1 MSEELRGLGYTVKSL
16 AYIDEA
22 VIYGTGFFI
31 SESGLFLTNYHVI
44 EKAGTISLRKP
55 DGRILDAVVL
65 VDDRENDIAIL
76 APLHNTQVE
85 NWLSLGNTA
94 IENIGERIKV
104 VGYPYPKLR
113 KDPTLSVGVIA
124 SSSGFIGEAAKFQIS
139 APIQLGNSGSPI
151 LNQKN
156 EVVGIV
162 NERLEGMVCLHD
174 TGPLPADLGIGIK
187 AEYAKPLL
195 ERCAAK
201 DRLSAANRPVSLSK
215 AMDATALVLVNFNK
229 LPASIQMPE
238 EGVLVLIE
246 FSKLIGF
253 DLIYYTVIN
262 LNNNWT
268 EQVTAEMKFTGSIAG
283 APSST
288 TSEIARVAID
298 EILKKIGQTGP

>member
-1 MSEELRGLGYTVKSL
+1 LGYPAKSL
-16 AYIDEA
+16 AYVDES

-44 EKAGTISLRKP
+44 EKAGTISLRKT
-55 DGRILDAVVL
+55 DSTLMDMVVL
-65 VDDRENDIAIL
+65 VDDPENDIVIL
-76 APLHNTQVE
+76 APVHNTQVE

-104 VGYPYPKLR
+104 VGYPYPKLQ
-113 KDPTLSVGVIA
+113 KDPTLSVGIIA
-124 SSSGFIGEAAKFQIS
+124 GSSGSIGETAKIQIS

-174 TGPLPADLGIGIK
+174 TGPLPTDLGIGIK
-187 AEYAKPLL
+187 VEYAKPLL
-195 ERCAAK
+195 ERCAVK
-201 DRLSAANRPVSLSK
+201 DRHPAASRPVSLSK
-215 AMDATALVLVNFNK
+215 AMDATALVLINFNK
-229 LPASIQMPE
+229 LPAHIQMPE
-238 EGVLVLIE
+238 EGFLVLIE
-246 FSKLIGF
+246 FSKLIEF
-253 DLIYYTVIN
+253 DLVYYTVIN

-268 EQVTAEMKFTGSIAG
+268 ERVTAEMKFTGSIAG

-288 TSEIARVAID
+288 PSEIAEVVID
-298 EILKKIGQTGP
+298 EILKKIGLNGL